1 MGHRAGSEVY
11 VVLCAPR
18 KGLQEKDKVW
28 LLREQKRK
36 KKLRKL
42 LKRLQNNDTCSMPG
56 LTCFTHDNHH
66 WQTAPL
72 WTRERAGGGRQGGV
86 GRLCMSEG
94 GGAGTEGISKRA
106 GAGREGVGRLC
117 MSERGGGTGGGAA
130 VHERA
135 GGGAGRE
142 GGAVVHGLCMSER
155 GQAGRGGPVYGHLPS
170 PGFRGPNC
178 WTLEVS

>member
-1 MGHRAGSEVY
+1 MVP
-11 VVLCAPR
+11 CALR

-72 WTRERAGGGRQGGV
+72 WTCEQMGRQGMGGLCVGKQRQSGDRGV
-86 GRLCMSEG
+86 VCMS
-94 GGAGTEGISKRA
+94 KQ
-106 GAGREGVGRLC
+106 
-117 MSERGGGTGGGAA
+117 
-130 VHERA
+130 
-135 GGGAGRE
+135 
-142 GGAVVHGLCMSER
+142 
-155 GQAGRGGPVYGHLPS
+155 GQAENGRPVHGHLPF

-178 WTLEVS
+178 